1 MTQLFRNDEACEF
14 FYNITLTAK
23 QRVIIDE
30 LVQMNSEMV
39 GSKPFGYLLYD
50 NNTFP
55 VLTGLNRDFFAE
67 NYMAILQAM
76 QTAGT
81 YDSYTLVIEQ
91 VVGNGVG
98 IQYSSPRPRHLVI
111 NIYNVESYQS
121 RLITPSNLWLVT
133 PSNFGLLVP
142 QPVSEFKLAQLTKI
156 LEVLAN
162 PSGTYLEITFIEPIL
177 PNAVTISGVPA
188 SVFRGDT
195 GTLSATVIYS
205 DGNSSTTAED
215 SGIVTW
221 SSSDE
226 SILTIDSLGN
236 FNALDAGSVTVT
248 VTALATS
255 TEPAYGNN
263 ISGDATFDI
272 SPVVPS
278 SVIVSSFPDTVFS
291 GDTGT
296 LTATVTYVD
305 EHVISTSDNPS
316 VVQWTS
322 SNESILTI
330 DSNGAYTAIAGGDVT
345 VTALA
350 VSEDET
356 YDDSVFQTITKTITA
371 VVPTAV
377 SITTPVPELAVGD
390 TGRTTASV
398 TYNNG
403 IAVSSTDNPSV
414 VNWNSSDSTKASIDA
429 NGYYS
434 ALAKSDEVTFTATSS
449 EDATLSNG
457 ATFKIT
463 DFDYTK
469 TKLVTPANLWLI
481 TPANEGIAVPL
492 ETK

>member
-1 MTQLFRNDEACEF
+1 MTQLFRNDKACEF

-23 QRVIIDE
+23 QRVTIDE

-177 PNAVTISGVPA
+177 PSTVTISGVPA

-195 GTLSATVIYS
+195 GTLSATVTYS

-215 SGIVTW
+215 SGIVAW

-248 VTALATS
+248 ALATS
-255 TEPAYGNN
+255 IDPAYGNN
-263 ISGDATFDI
+263 ISGDATIDI

-278 SVIVSSFPDTVFS
+278 SIIVSSFPDAVFS

-330 DSNGAYTAIAGGDVT
+330 DSNGAYRAIAGGDVT

-414 VNWNSSDSTKASIDA
+414 VNWSSSDSTKASIDA

-449 EDATLSNG
+449 ENATLSNG
-457 ATFKIT
+457 AAFKIT

-469 TKLVTPANLWLI
+469 TKLITPSDLWLI

>member
-1 MTQLFRNDEACEF
+1 M
-14 FYNITLTAK
+14 
-23 QRVIIDE
+23 
-30 LVQMNSEMV
+30 
-39 GSKPFGYLLYD
+39 
-50 NNTFP
+50 
-55 VLTGLNRDFFAE
+55 
-67 NYMAILQAM
+67 
-76 QTAGT
+76 
-81 YDSYTLVIEQ
+81 
-91 VVGNGVG
+91 
-98 IQYSSPRPRHLVI
+98 
-111 NIYNVESYQS
+111 
-121 RLITPSNLWLVT
+121 
-133 PSNFGLLVP
+133 
-142 QPVSEFKLAQLTKI
+142 
-156 LEVLAN
+156 
-162 PSGTYLEITFIEPIL
+162 
-177 PNAVTISGVPA
+177 
-188 SVFRGDT
+188 
-195 GTLSATVIYS
+195 SATVTYS

-215 SGIVTW
+215 SGIVAW

-226 SILTIDSLGN
+226 SILTIDSSGN
-236 FNALDAGSVTVT
+236 FTALDAGSVTVT
-248 VTALATS
+248 ALATS
-255 TEPAYGNN
+255 TDPAYGNN

-278 SVIVSSFPDTVFS
+278 SIVVSSFPDTVFA

-322 SNESILTI
+322 SNESMLTI

-390 TGRTTASV
+390 TGRIAASV

-414 VNWNSSDSTKASIDA
+414 VNWSSSDSTKASIDA

-449 EDATLSNG
+449 ENATLSNG

-463 DFDYTK
+463 DFDYAK
-469 TKLVTPANLWLI
+469 TKLVTPSNLWLI
-481 TPANEGIAVPL
+481 TPPANEGIAVPL

>member
-14 FYNITLTAK
+14 FYNITITAK

-177 PNAVTISGVPA
+177 PNTVTISGVPA

-195 GTLSATVIYS
+195 GTLSATVTYS

-236 FNALDAGSVTVT
+236 FNALDAGSVTI
-248 VTALATS
+248 TALATS
-255 TEPAYGNN
+255 TDPAYGNN

-278 SVIVSSFPDTVFS
+278 SIIVSSFPDTVFS

-305 EHVISTSDNPS
+305 EHVISTLDNPS

-377 SITTPVPELAVGD
+377 FITSPVPELAVGD

-403 IAVSSTDNPSV
+403 IVVSSTDNPPV
-414 VNWNSSDSTKASIDA
+414 VNWSSSDSTKASIDA

-434 ALAKSDEVTFTATSS
+434 ALAKSDAVTFTATSS
-449 EDATLSNG
+449 GDATLSNG

>member
-23 QRVIIDE
+23 QRVIINE

-121 RLITPSNLWLVT
+121 RLITPSNLWLAT

-177 PNAVTISGVPA
+177 PNTVTISGVPA

-195 GTLSATVIYS
+195 GTLSATVTYS

-236 FNALDAGSVTVT
+236 FNALDAGAVT
-248 VTALATS
+248 VTALAIS
-255 TEPAYGNN
+255 TDPAYGNN

-278 SVIVSSFPDTVFS
+278 SIIVSSFPDTVFS

-403 IAVSSTDNPSV
+403 IVVSSTDNPSV
-414 VNWNSSDSTKASIDA
+414 VNWSSSDSTKASIDA

-434 ALAKSDEVTFTATSS
+434 ALAKSDAVTFTATSS

>member
-1 MTQLFRNDEACEF
+1 MTQLFRNDKACEF

-23 QRVIIDE
+23 QRVTIDE

-177 PNAVTISGVPA
+177 PSTVTISGVPA

-195 GTLSATVIYS
+195 GTLSATVTYS

-215 SGIVTW
+215 SGIVAW

-248 VTALATS
+248 ALATS
-255 TEPAYGNN
+255 IDPAYGNN
-263 ISGDATFDI
+263 ISGDATIDI

-278 SVIVSSFPDTVFS
+278 AIIVSSFPDAVFS

-330 DSNGAYTAIAGGDVT
+330 DSNGAYRAIAGGDVT

-414 VNWNSSDSTKASIDA
+414 VNWSSSDSTKASIDA

-434 ALAKSDEVTFTATSS
+434 ALAKSDEVTFIATSS
-449 EDATLSNG
+449 ENATLSNG
-457 ATFKIT
+457 AAFKIT

-469 TKLVTPANLWLI
+469 TKLITPSDLWLI

>member
-23 QRVIIDE
+23 QRVIINE

-81 YDSYTLVIEQ
+81 YDSYRLVIEQ

-121 RLITPSNLWLVT
+121 RLITPSNLWLAT

-177 PNAVTISGVPA
+177 PNTVTISGVPA

-195 GTLSATVIYS
+195 GTLSATVTYS

-248 VTALATS
+248 ALATS
-255 TEPAYGNN
+255 IDPAYGNN
-263 ISGDATFDI
+263 ISGDATIDI

-278 SVIVSSFPDTVFS
+278 SIIVSSFPDTVFS

-414 VNWNSSDSTKASIDA
+414 VNWSSSDSTKASIDA

-449 EDATLSNG
+449 ENATLSNG

-463 DFDYTK
+463 DFDYAK
-469 TKLVTPANLWLI
+469 TKLVTPSNLWLI

>member
-23 QRVIIDE
+23 QRVIINE

-177 PNAVTISGVPA
+177 PILASISGVPA

-195 GTLSATVIYS
+195 GTLSATVTYS

-236 FNALDAGSVTVT
+236 FNALDAGAVT
-248 VTALATS
+248 VTALAIS
-255 TEPAYGNN
+255 TDPAYGNN

-278 SVIVSSFPDTVFS
+278 SIIVSSFPDTVFS

-414 VNWNSSDSTKASIDA
+414 VNWSSSDSTKASIDA

-449 EDATLSNG
+449 ENATLSNG
-457 ATFKIT
+457 AIFKIT
-463 DFDYTK
+463 DFDYAK
-469 TKLVTPANLWLI
+469 TKLVTPSNLWLI

>member
-162 PSGTYLEITFIEPIL
+162 PSGTYLEITFIEPVL
-177 PNAVTISGVPA
+177 PISASISGVPSA
-188 SVFRGDT
+188 VFKGDT
-195 GTLSATVIYS
+195 GTLSATVTYS
-205 DGNSSTTAED
+205 DGNSATTTED
-215 SGIVTW
+215 ASIVTW

-226 SILTIDSLGN
+226 AILTIDSSGN
-236 FNALDAGSVTVT
+236 FTAIDSGTVT

-255 TEPAYGNN
+255 SDPAYGNN
-263 ISGDATFDI
+263 ISTKVTFDI
-272 SPVVPS
+272 SPIVPS
-278 SVIVSSFPDTVFS
+278 SISVTSFPDTVYA
-291 GDTGT
+291 GDTGN
-296 LTATVTYVD
+296 LSATVTYVD
-305 EHVISTSDNPS
+305 DHTVSTTDNPG
-316 VVQWTS
+316 VVQWS
-322 SNESILTI
+322 SSDASVLTI
-330 DSNGAYTAIAGGDVT
+330 DSNGNYTAVAGGDVT

-350 VSEDET
+350 VSNDES

-403 IAVSSTDNPSV
+403 VVVSSTDNPSV
-414 VNWNSSDSTKASIDA
+414 VNWSSSDSTKASIDA

-434 ALAKSDEVTFTATSS
+434 ALAQSDAVTFTATSS
-449 EDATLSNG
+449 ENATLSNG
-457 ATFKIT
+457 VTFKIT

-469 TKLVTPANLWLI
+469 TKLVTPSNLWLI
-481 TPANEGIAVPL
+481 TPDNQGIAVPL
-492 ETK
+492 ESE